1 MPWPMSAK
9 PFLICGICTVGLV
22 QSRIAASLTVGPAED
37 PAPARYLV
45 HCAASCWQY
54 ALSLWAS
61 AIAPETMQQASRNAV
76 LPEIALIVPIVSF
89 SSTRAIVSVVPR
101 HPVTLDYSKRK
112 EQLRRPQRGPL
123 YVSTDPLGL

>member
-9 PFLICGICTVGLV
+9 PLLSCGICTVGLV
-22 QSRIAASLTVGPAED
+22 QSRIAASVTVGPAED

-61 AIAPETMQQASRNAV
+61 AIAPETMQQVSRNAV
-76 LPEIALIVPIVSF
+76 LPKIALIVSIVNF
-89 SSTRAIVSVVPR
+89 SSTRDLISVVPR
-101 HPVTLDYSKRK
+101 HPVALNYSKRK
-112 EQLRRPQRGPL
+112 EQLPPNAAL
-123 YVSTDPLGL
+123 S